1 MASDDRRTQSL
12 AAKLAEAERPFVGY
26 HILASEA
33 YAAPLRER
41 AALALSD
48 ARALA
53 DRGIALSP
61 FLEIGAGSGQRSLA
75 LQNACGA
82 TGVAS
87 DISRSA
93 LRNAPY
99 VLSVLDYVEL
109 PLLLCCDAHRLP
121 FLPCSFAFV
130 FAYRTL
136 HHLNDP
142 EPVVAECYRV
152 LAKGGHWFCNEE
164 PLDTPL
170 KRRLRGDRV
179 LSRPPTR
186 LQRIATR
193 LGIERY
199 FWDDV
204 AVERAAGITE
214 ARFLPAT
221 WRRALRPF
229 AHVEM
234 EINRRLRVHTDLR
247 RPGLSRWIAE
257 RVGGNVKALCRKE
270 EGEALSGPPTA
281 RLMCLRCGATMH
293 LGARDEPFLTC
304 TACGRRYPIL
314 NGILCML
321 PDALETALCAPQTAF
336 SESSNEVEQTA

>member
-1 MASDDRRTQSL
+1 MAADEPRAQSL
-12 AAKLAEAERPFVGY
+12 AAKLAESERPFVGY

-33 YAAPLRER
+33 YSGPLRER
-41 AALALSD
+41 AALALAD
-48 ARALA
+48 ASVLA
-53 DRGIALSP
+53 DRGVALSP

-75 LQNACGA
+75 LRNAFGA
-82 TGVAS
+82 SGVAS
-87 DISRSA
+87 DISPSA

-99 VLSVLDYVEL
+99 VLSVLDYAEL
-109 PLLLCCDAHRLP
+109 PLLLCCDAHQLP

-136 HHLNDP
+136 HHFSDP

-152 LAKGGHWFCNEE
+152 LARGGHLFCNEE

-186 LQRIATR
+186 LQRIAIR
-193 LGIERY
+193 LGVERF

-229 AHVEM
+229 ADVDL

-247 RPGLSRWIAE
+247 RPGCRRWLAE
-257 RVGGNVKALCRKE
+257 AVGGNVKALCRKD
-270 EGEALSGPPTA
+270 EGKALAGSPSE
-281 RLMCLRCGATMH
+281 RLMCLRCGA
-293 LGARDEPFLTC
+293 ALTLPAPNASALDC
-304 TACGRRYPIL
+304 PACGRRYPLL
-314 NGILCML
+314 NGVLCML
-321 PDALETALCAPQTAF
+321 PEALEAALFAEKA
-336 SESSNEVEQTA
+336 